1 MSEHEEPLEIG
12 RLAEEYNRLK
22 EEVSQLDE
30 RAEQAQRAYQT
41 AAIFFRSLDVEDER
55 LVVSSPYRAE
65 GVPSAQDLPS
75 LLGARELIELFNE
88 RIRLRRE
95 LGQVRDKLRG
105 WLNHV

>member
-30 RAEQAQRAYQT
+30 RAERAQRAYQT
-41 AAIFFRSLDVEDER
+41 AAIFFRSLDVEGEQ

-75 LLGARELIELFNE
+75 LLSARELIELFNE